1 MNDNKRV
8 VIDERLAGALLTL
21 LDLGT
26 FPLQA
31 GQIREVYTAL
41 RAAVD
46 NAGVEV
52 LVVSD
57 DEAVADVVGDF
68 PGGVI

>member
-1 MNDNKRV
+1 MEKTIT
-8 VIDERLAGALLTL
+8 IDERLAGALLTL

-46 NAGVEV
+46 NAGVAVEI
-52 LVVSD
+52 VSN
-57 DEAVADVVGDF
+57 DEAIGDVVEDF